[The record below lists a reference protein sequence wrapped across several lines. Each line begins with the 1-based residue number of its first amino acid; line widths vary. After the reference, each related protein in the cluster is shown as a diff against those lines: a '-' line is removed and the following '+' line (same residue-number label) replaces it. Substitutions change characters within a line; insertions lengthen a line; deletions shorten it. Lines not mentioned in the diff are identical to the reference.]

1 MWISE
6 RIFNEAV
13 DVNLASEEGYELCLA
28 ICENTDL
35 ETDDI
40 IGIYRVEKDSLLYEA
55 LTNWYWQK
63 GISYTPY
70 EYEDATAIY
79 FEHGYNY
86 KTSDEFVGGDGSGR
100 KTKEFLRWLN
110 EFDEVEDD

>member
-13 DVNLASEEGYELCLA
+13 DVNLTSEEGYELCLA

-40 IGIYRVEKDSLLYEA
+40 IGVFEVRKDSLLYEA

-70 EYEDATAIY
+70 EYEDATSIY
-79 FEHGYNY
+79 FKHGYNY
-86 KTSDEFVGGDGSGR
+86 KLSDEFVGGDGSGR
-100 KTKEFLRWLN
+100 KTKEFLNWLN
-110 EFDEVEDD
+110 EVED

>member
-13 DVNLASEEGYELCLA
+13 DVNLASEEGRELCLA
-28 ICENTDL
+28 MCENTDL

-40 IGIYRVEKDSLLYEA
+40 IGIYRVEKDSLLYDC
-55 LTNWYWQK
+55 LYHYWWQK
-63 GISYTPY
+63 GIRYPFY
-70 EYEDATAIY
+70 YEDATAVY